1 MVELELHAVCIIEG
15 EVVRQYRLHR
25 DLDRELQWMGPLEEL
40 PPKLG

>member
-1 MVELELHAVCIIEG
+1 MTIGAIELRGVTVEK
-15 EVVRQYRLHR
+15 VVKKYQLHR